1 MQLVLIAIVALNHML
16 CNVSGKPRVPIL
28 FEEWASY
35 EEEPA
40 TEDDYE
46 SSLAEE
52 D

>member
-1 MQLVLIAIVALNHML
+1 
-16 CNVSGKPRVPIL
+16 VPIL
-28 FEEWASY
+28 FEEWGSY

-40 TEDDYE
+40 DEDDYE